1 MSKLLAPFKNWWEG
15 QRERHLFVLGTLSF
29 ISFSMVM
36 WSIVFFFFLDGAQ
49 VEDLE
54 HLRTGT
60 WVGLFI
66 GFTALIFIGP
76 EFIHYQ
82 GQWSYLMQTLSLT
95 SRAEL
100 GRERKEAEEAA
111 QTLGKVWSA
120 RLKAHYIEHGLLRGR
135 SAPEEADHSVPEDL
149 LINWWATDDSRLSR
163 LVNVE
168 MFRELWF
175 NRSVAFVSVS
185 GFLMQLYNM
194 IWGIATSENGTR
206 ENTLHIWEFL
216 NGTSPGSY
224 TAPYFDDIS
233 GWIFLLITG
242 VMMWLS
248 FPAPG
253 DRPEPPVVEEEE

>member
-15 QRERHLFVLGTLSF
+15 QRERHLFILGTLSF

-36 WSIVFFFFLDGAQ
+36 WAIVFFFFLDGAQ

-54 HLRTGT
+54 HLRTST
-60 WVGLFI
+60 WIGLFI

-82 GQWSYLMQTLSLT
+82 GQWSYLMQTLNLT

-111 QTLGKVWSA
+111 KTLGAIWSA

-135 SAPEEADHSVPEDL
+135 SAPEEANQTVPEDFV
-149 LINWWATDDSRLSR
+149 INWWATDDSRLSR

-175 NRSVAFVSVS
+175 S
-185 GFLMQLYNM
+185 
-194 IWGIATSENGTR
+194 
-206 ENTLHIWEFL
+206 
-216 NGTSPGSY
+216 
-224 TAPYFDDIS
+224 
-233 GWIFLLITG
+233 
-242 VMMWLS
+242 
-248 FPAPG
+248 
-253 DRPEPPVVEEEE
+253 